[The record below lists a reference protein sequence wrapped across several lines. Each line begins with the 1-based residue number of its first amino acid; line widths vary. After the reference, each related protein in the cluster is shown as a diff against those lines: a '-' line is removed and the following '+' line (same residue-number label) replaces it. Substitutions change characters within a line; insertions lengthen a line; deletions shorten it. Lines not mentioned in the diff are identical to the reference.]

1 MVSQLQGTSHN
12 IININSM
19 KVILL
24 RTKQFANEY
33 NNNNNIIYRLL
44 EMMLVDAFRALI
56 ENTFLLITDPS
67 RISDKALFL
76 HGSTL

>member
-33 NNNNNIIYRLL
+33 NNNNIIYRLL
-44 EMMLVDAFRALI
+44 EMMLVDAFRTLI